1 MPERGSAPPA
11 SPPAVSPPPVSPEI
25 ILGFDFGRR
34 RIGVAVGNT
43 LTGSAQPRPSIER
56 AGAALEPALAAVERE
71 LAALQPARLVVG
83 RPYNVDGSPHPLE
96 NEAAEFAAALQR
108 RFGLPVHRVDER
120 YSSLEAEA
128 GLRAARAAGRS
139 GRIERGTIDS
149 AAAAVI
155 VERWL
160 AGEGDR

>member
-1 MPERGSAPPA
+1 MPEPGAAPRDT
-11 SPPAVSPPPVSPEI
+11 VSHGPQI

-43 LTGSAQPRPSIER
+43 LTGRAQPRPAIDR
-56 AGAALEPALAAVERE
+56 QGAALEPVLGAIARE
-71 LAALQPARLVVG
+71 VAALRPDRLVVG
-83 RPYNVDGSPHPLE
+83 RPYNVDGSAHPLE
-96 NEAAEFAAALQR
+96 SAAADFAAALQR
-108 RFGLPVHRVDER
+108 HFALPVHRVDER
-120 YSSLEAEA
+120 YSSLEAES
-128 GLRAARAAGRS
+128 GLRAERAAGRG
-139 GRIERGTIDS
+139 GRIARGSIDS